1 MSPILPDLTVRSGTE
16 ADLDAILPL
25 TFAAFHDH
33 PDDERVALERVV
45 CEPERSVV
53 VMDGELLV
61 GHLGSFARDL
71 TVPGG
76 VLPAAH
82 VTQVAVA
89 PTHRRR
95 GALTGMMRQHL
106 SEAPEPVAVLWS
118 SEGRIYP
125 RYGYGLAVPLL
136 TLNATTREVRLPDR
150 AAGRLRMGTPAEL
163 RKEITAV
170 YEAALPAQ
178 AGWSSRPEV
187 WWDYVLADLESS
199 RHGATPRRAVIHE
212 GDDGPDGYATWRVH
226 QGGNPDNQRIS
237 AAVVV
242 SELVAESPAA
252 RLALWRFLFGIDLT
266 SKVRYEFAPVD
277 EPLLHLADD
286 PGWLGTTWEHALWVR
301 LLDLPAALTARRY
314 AAPVDVVLEVTD
326 ALLPANAG
334 RWRLRGGP
342 DGASCVR
349 TEETAALALDV
360 RELGAAYL
368 GGTTLATLAGAGLV
382 RELLP
387 GTLAAASTAFGWHR
401 APSALEV
408 F

>member
-1 MSPILPDLTVRSGTE
+1 MSPILPDLTVRPGTE

-25 TFAAFHDH
+25 TFAAFHNE
-33 PDDERVALERVV
+33 PDDARVALERAV

-53 VMDGELLV
+53 VTDGELLV

-76 VLPAAH
+76 AVPAAH

-95 GALTGMMRQHL
+95 GALTGMMRQHFTD
-106 SEAPEPVAVLWS
+106 APEPVAVLWA

-125 RYGYGLAVPLL
+125 RYGYGLAVPRL
-136 TLNATTREVRLPDR
+136 TLNATTREVRLPAGD
-150 AAGRLRMGTPAEL
+150 AGRLRLGTPADL
-163 RKEITAV
+163 RKEITTV
-170 YEAALPAQ
+170 YEAALPARP
-178 AGWSSRPEV
+178 GWSSRPEV

-199 RHGATPRRAVIHE
+199 RHGATSRRAVIHE

-226 QGGNPDNQRIS
+226 QGANPDNDPIS
-237 AAVVV
+237 ATVVV

-266 SKVRYEFAPVD
+266 SRVRYDFTPAD
-277 EPLLHLADD
+277 EPLIHLADD
-286 PGWLGTTWEHALWVR
+286 PGWLGIGWEHALWVR
-301 LLDLPAALTARRY
+301 LLDLPAALSARRY
-314 AAPVDVVLEVTD
+314 ATAIDVVLEVTD

-334 RWRLRGGP
+334 RWRLHGGP

-349 TEETAALALDV
+349 TQDAAGLALDV
-360 RELGAAYL
+360 RDLGAVYL
-368 GGTTLATLAGAGLV
+368 GGTALAALAGAGLV
-382 RELLP
+382 RELAP